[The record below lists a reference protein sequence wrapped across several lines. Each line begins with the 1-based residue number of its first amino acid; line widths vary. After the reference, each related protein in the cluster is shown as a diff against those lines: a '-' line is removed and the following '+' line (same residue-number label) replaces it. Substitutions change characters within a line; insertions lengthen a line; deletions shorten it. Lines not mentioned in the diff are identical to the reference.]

1 MLKHHSRFLKVELTD
16 LLDVIVV
23 RLYKHIRL
31 QLISALCAFSENR
44 GYVQC
49 VFSPSNLQLSTETD
63 RHIHENCILTLHSHR
78 PSVARL

>member
-1 MLKHHSRFLKVELTD
+1 MLDFGRTKAIIHIFYMLKHHSRFLKVELTD
-16 LLDVIVV
+16 LLDVILV

-49 VFSPSNLQLSTETD
+49 VFSPSNLQLSTETY
-63 RHIHENCILTLHSHR
+63 T
-78 PSVARL
+78 